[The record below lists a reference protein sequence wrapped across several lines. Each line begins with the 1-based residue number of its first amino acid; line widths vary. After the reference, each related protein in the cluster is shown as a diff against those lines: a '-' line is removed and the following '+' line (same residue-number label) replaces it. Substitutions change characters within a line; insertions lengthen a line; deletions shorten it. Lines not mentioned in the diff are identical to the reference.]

1 MSAWSGFVT
10 WTTYRIHV
18 RINIDISATTLTLQ
32 VRNAPCCVQLQIV
45 LPSSIGIRLMWS
57 SGISIL
63 ALYYPSCHTN
73 VVITLSQR
81 WDWGCHNVVA
91 RSKMRVMAT
100 SVSNDVTATLY
111 DVAKTLPQRYY
122 NAAKTSTNGCVGVF

>member
-1 MSAWSGFVT
+1 MSAWSGLVT

-18 RINIDISATTLTLQ
+18 RINMGISATTSTLQ

-45 LPSSIGIRLMWS
+45 LPSSISIRLMWR

-63 ALYYPSCHTN
+63 ALYYPNCNSN
-73 VVITLSQR
+73 VVTTLSQR
-81 WDWGCHNVVA
+81 CDWGCHNVVT

-100 SVSNDVTATLY
+100 SVSNDVTTTLY

-122 NAAKTSTNGCVGVF
+122 NAAKTLTNGCVGVF